1 MRSWL
6 ELALV
11 QQPKTAVNLLSLTIR
26 RSQVRVRPSAPNK
39 YLQNAGTYEGPTLVS
54 DLCTPFAIRA
64 RILVQ
69 GTLQNR
75 FGPGVFHPSSM
86 GMPAPPS
93 SACPASTSLTLPLSS
108 SLQPSNIRAEVV
120 DVGWGFMPVSRE

>member
-1 MRSWL
+1 MGWSL
-6 ELALV
+6 EVTVVDRDLTV
-11 QQPKTAVNLLSLTIR
+11 TQVNNCKHLERKVGLD
-26 RSQVRVRPSAPNK
+26 K
-39 YLQNAGTYEGPTLVS
+39 
-54 DLCTPFAIRA
+54 

-69 GTLQNR
+69 GPLQNR